1 MKNNLNSIVRIIKN
15 EKDSNMYKIVE
26 KDNRFYIGVYNDIN
40 LKDTIVLNVK
50 YKSTFMDDLLDTL
63 KNNFDNLAT
72 GYTMDLDNIY
82 EYYTIIDD
90 STVLIFPSS
99 LEYNEW
105 IINELKKEG
114 KIKSLS
120 MYKN

>member
-40 LKDTIVLNVK
+40 LKDNIDLNVK